1 MLLEQFAKIKEY
13 PNYAIS
19 NYGQV
24 LNIMTQKYLKPCIN
38 TSGYLYV
45 KLFANNTK
53 RKNHSI
59 HRLIS
64 IYFIDNPR
72 NYLVVDHINGNRLDN
87 RIENLRWVSHQ
98 INSRNSRKNP
108 NSYSLFKGVIY
119 LKKYNR
125 WRSRI
130 MVNRK
135 NYHLGYYATELE
147 AGKAYNNYIINNNL
161 EGFILNDVTEQLSL
175 PEFSQLNVEQ
185 EQASPLVN

>member
-24 LNIMTQKYLKPCIN
+24 LNITTQKYLKPSEN
-38 TSGYLYV
+38 THGYLYV

-64 IYFIDNPR
+64 IYFIDNPK

-98 INSRNSRKNP
+98 INCRNRKKMP
-108 NSYSLFKGVIY
+108 NTYSLFKGVVY

-125 WRSRI
+125 WRSVI
-130 MVNRK
+130 TINRK
-135 NYHLGYYATELE
+135 KYHLGYYVTDIE
-147 AGKAYNNYIINNNL
+147 AGKAYNDYIINNKL
-161 EGFILNDVTEQLSL
+161 EGFILNDITEQLSL

-185 EQASPLVN
+185 ELESPLAN